1 MIEDDADSLR
11 QIFDKWML
19 PSKAAEKASRLL
31 AQRKRDGFC
40 TIVPAQLPIVTPA
53 NQRFMEGATEEE
65 VEALTRIEH
74 QRTVLCQ
81 TVMPYR
87 AQAGETQCQQSSGC
101 VHVLL
106 SAGTRYDKQQE
117 TEVEL
122 SPPHGIKGRLVLMHL
137 HGEAWRTGNPMIHLG
152 ERLDAF
158 IERITGHRPSAR
170 ERAAL
175 LDQVRAMAESRIYMA
190 IATTREDIPIR
201 QQANVSII
209 SGMYGQKAKD
219 DAFRI
224 ETPEFIRLDDIY
236 FEYLAKHSVPL
247 DEGAI
252 RALRHSAT
260 ALDLYTWIAH
270 RVHRVPPWRE
280 ARFSWQELREQCSA
294 RYARLAD
301 FKRFFRRH
309 FRAVQAVYPEA
320 NATLDPREGLTLR
333 HSPPPTVPPS
343 ASTNIEE
350 LLPLPTRHESEGLNR
365 EKTSQRPDTR

>member
-1 MIEDDADSLR
+1 
-11 QIFDKWML
+11 
-19 PSKAAEKASRLL
+19 
-31 AQRKRDGFC
+31 
-40 TIVPAQLPIVTPA
+40 
-53 NQRFMEGATEEE
+53 
-65 VEALTRIEH
+65 
-74 QRTVLCQ
+74 
-81 TVMPYR
+81 
-87 AQAGETQCQQSSGC
+87 
-101 VHVLL
+101 
-106 SAGTRYDKQQE
+106 
-117 TEVEL
+117 
-122 SPPHGIKGRLVLMHL
+122 
-137 HGEAWRTGNPMIHLG
+137 MIHLG

-175 LDQVRAMAESRIYMA
+175 LDQARAMAESRIYMA

-252 RALRHSAT
+252 RALRHSAA

-280 ARFSWQELREQCSA
+280 DRFSWQEFREQCSA

-350 LLPLPTRHESEGLNR
+350 LLPLPTRHESDGLNR

>member
-1 MIEDDADSLR
+1 
-11 QIFDKWML
+11 
-19 PSKAAEKASRLL
+19 
-31 AQRKRDGFC
+31 
-40 TIVPAQLPIVTPA
+40 
-53 NQRFMEGATEEE
+53 
-65 VEALTRIEH
+65 
-74 QRTVLCQ
+74 
-81 TVMPYR
+81 
-87 AQAGETQCQQSSGC
+87 
-101 VHVLL
+101 
-106 SAGTRYDKQQE
+106 
-117 TEVEL
+117 
-122 SPPHGIKGRLVLMHL
+122 MHL

-252 RALRHSAT
+252 RALRHSAA

-280 ARFSWQELREQCSA
+280 DRFPWQELREQCSA

-301 FKRFFRRH
+301 FKRFFRCH

-320 NATLDPREGLTLR
+320 NATLDPHEGLTLR

>member
-1 MIEDDADSLR
+1 
-11 QIFDKWML
+11 ML

-31 AQRKRDGFC
+31 AQRKRDGFR

-87 AQAGETQCQQSSGC
+87 AQAGETRCQQSSGC

-252 RALRHSAT
+252 RALRHSAA

-280 ARFSWQELREQCSA
+280 DRFSWQEFREQCSA

-320 NATLDPREGLTLR
+320 NATLDR
-333 HSPPPTVPPS
+333 
-343 ASTNIEE
+343 A
-350 LLPLPTRHESEGLNR
+350 
-365 EKTSQRPDTR
+365 KA